1 MRALWGVL
9 LLATSLSGCAT
20 FKQASNMN
28 NAASNDITQA
38 QDQYPKVVNVTQAP
52 YLMGEEVTAQPAP
65 DPILSETVTLV
76 SARPLSIREVAV
88 RITDMTGIPVDVTGL
103 SSSDSTASAA
113 GPEGVFAA
121 QAMRGGL
128 PAPPASM
135 MVGASSSS
143 TGGDSDLPSVTLHY
157 HGTLGGLIDNVT
169 AQTGLSSKIQ
179 DGRLVFF
186 KVETETFLI
195 PALEGSVSSNNQITA
210 SSGAGGS
217 GGSSGSSS
225 GGSSDSNSTGQ
236 TTITSTS
243 TTDVWAGISKTAATV
258 GEGAK
263 VVADPSTGTITV
275 TGTPAQL
282 GQVAAWVQSL
292 SDTLSKQVAV
302 TIHIYSIKLNDE
314 QNYGFSPQLA
324 FKNAA
329 GKVGFSVTGAPAP
342 TVSSGLS
349 PFSFGAQI
357 LKGKFAGT
365 DLAVQ
370 ALATLGQV
378 SQVFSQSRVTLNG
391 QPASIQVAE
400 QTGYLAS
407 SEVTTT
413 ANVGSSASLTPGSVT
428 TGFTGTLTPRVVGDK
443 IYLGMNMV
451 ISSLEGLQ
459 TVSSGQSSIQVPT
472 TEDTVVS
479 QSAVLKSGSVLMIT
493 GYNEA
498 GGNSTHNG
506 TGSPYFPLFGGG
518 ADASTNHNLIAIV
531 VTARTL

>member
-1 MRALWGVL
+1 MRVLWGVL

-20 FKQASNMN
+20 FKQATHLN
-28 NAASNDITQA
+28 NTASSDIKQA
-38 QDQYPKVVNVTQAP
+38 QEQYPKVVNMTQAP

-76 SARPLSIREVAV
+76 SAEPLTIRDVAG
-88 RITDMTGIPVDVTGL
+88 RITDMTGMPVEITGL
-103 SSSDSTASAA
+103 LPAGGEMAAASMSS
-113 GPEGVFAA
+113 A
-121 QAMRGGL
+121 QSMRGGL
-128 PAPPASM
+128 PPPPSAMLAGESNSAA
-135 MVGASSSS
+135 GGGESS
-143 TGGDSDLPSVTLHY
+143 LPTVTLHY
-157 HGTLGGLIDNVT
+157 HGTLGGLINSVT

-186 KVETETFLI
+186 QVETKTFLI
-195 PALEGSVSSNNQITA
+195 PALEGSVSASNQITA
-210 SSGAGGS
+210 SSGAGNSGGS
-217 GGSSGSSS
+217 GGSSGSS
-225 GGSSDSNSTGQ
+225 GSSSSNSNGQ
-236 TTITSTS
+236 TSITSTS
-243 TTDVWAGISKTAATV
+243 NTDVWSGIAKTASTV
-258 GEGAK
+258 GDGAK
-263 VVADPSTGTITV
+263 IVADPSTGTITV

-282 GQVAAWVQSL
+282 EQVGAWVQSL
-292 SDTLSKQVAV
+292 SNTLSKQVAV
-302 TIHIYSIKLNDE
+302 TIHIYSIKLNSE
-314 QNYGFSPQLA
+314 QNYGFSPQVD

-329 GKVGFSVTGAPAP
+329 GKVGLSVAGAPAP
-342 TVSSGLS
+342 VVSSSLS

-391 QPASIQVAE
+391 QPAAIQVAE

-428 TGFTGTLTPRVVGDK
+428 TGFTGTVTPRVVGDQ

-451 ISSLEGLQ
+451 ISSLEGLK
-459 TVSSGQSSIQVPT
+459 TVSSGDSSIQVPT

-498 GGNSTHNG
+498 DGNNTHNG
-506 TGSPYFPLFGGG
+506 VGSPYFPLFGGG
-518 ADASTNHNLIAIV
+518 ADASTSHDLIAIV